1 MNKAVIFD
9 LDGTLIDSIHD
20 IADCINDM
28 LKKFN
33 HPTHSVE
40 QIKQYRGDGA
50 RNLVKRNLPLGL
62 TEQEIDERLN
72 YYNDIYTNSGSPKT
86 CVFAGVKE
94 MLKELKKRG
103 YKIGILTN
111 KPQMTTDEV
120 YKDHFN
126 DVEIDVVV
134 GQRAGMKIKP
144 DPTMLL
150 QILSDLGVEKQNA
163 YFVGDGEPDAQIAIN
178 AGVNGISELWGY
190 RTKEQLQKAG
200 ATVFVKS
207 PQELLQYLK

>member
-40 QIKQYRGDGA
+40 QIKQYTGDGA
-50 RNLVKRNLPLGL
+50 RNLVKRSLPSGL

>member
-40 QIKQYRGDGA
+40 QIKQYTGDGA

-150 QILSDLGVEKQNA
+150 QILSDLGVEKRNA

>member
-9 LDGTLIDSIHD
+9 LDGTLIDSLPD
-20 IADCINDM
+20 IVDCVNDM

-33 HPTHSVE
+33 HPAQPYE
-40 QIKQYRGDGA
+40 NIMQYIGNGA
-50 RNLVKRNLPLGL
+50 RNLVKRSLPSGL